1 MQWKSKRVVTLTG
14 GSLSGNVRTVAGAV
28 NVNAVVLREAIQK
41 IEELSEEVERLKK
54 KEGEADELC

>member
-14 GSLSGNVRTVAGAV
+14 GSLSGNVRTVAEAV
-28 NVNAVVLREAIQK
+28 NANAVVLREAIQK